1 MIIFIVYKILQE
13 DVIKLLVR
21 PDQQSKKPTFSP

>member
-21 PDQQSKKPTFSP
+21 PDQQSKKPAFSP